1 MPTGFCYALRAGE
14 RARKNRPRDG
24 VGWREGG
31 GCAAS
36 PAATY
41 VKFGHYGRG
50 LLYGIGSTSD
60 AVGEVTKGATEFLP
74 LFGREVSR
82 PFVTVHPVKL
92 MIKPR
97 AGFSEIPFG
106 EVSPRDGYE
115 QVVQL
120 CLYSVFLC
128 FL

>member
-1 MPTGFCYALRAGE
+1 MNK
-14 RARKNRPRDG
+14 RKPPRRRG
-24 VGWREGG
+24 GRGGG